1 MKTTYLIRK
10 YKKNGDAYLVEVSGD
25 TWKKIIARNKSLP
38 KEERRYFITDRIR
51 ESDGVD
57 RMFIEVSLKKYQEW
71 NSENTVRIRKRK
83 YESTCTTISLDDSL
97 SDQEDL
103 DHEDILADEY
113 DLESEV
119 ADRVLL
125 SELRKA
131 LKDWQPWATDILDA
145 YLSGRK
151 RECTSEI
158 AEKYGVSEQVA
169 RKYKRQ
175 FENFLKK
182 ILF

>member
-1 MKTTYLIRK
+1 MKCTYLIRK
-10 YKKNGDAYLVEVSGD
+10 YKHNGGLCLVEVSGD

-38 KEERRYFITDRIR
+38 KEEKRYFITDRIM
-51 ESDGVD
+51 EADGED
-57 RMFIEVSLKKYQEW
+57 RMYIEVSLEEYQEW
-71 NSENTVRIRKRK
+71 NSKNTVAIRKRK
-83 YESTCTTISLDDSL
+83 YESCFTTISLDDEL

-119 ADRVLL
+119 IDSILI

-131 LKDWQPWATDILDA
+131 LKDWPPWATEILDS

-151 RECTSEI
+151 KECTSEI
-158 AEKYGVSEQVA
+158 AQKYDVSEQTA
-169 RKYKRQ
+169 RSYKKKV
-175 FENFLKK
+175 ENFLKYF
-182 ILF
+182 LF